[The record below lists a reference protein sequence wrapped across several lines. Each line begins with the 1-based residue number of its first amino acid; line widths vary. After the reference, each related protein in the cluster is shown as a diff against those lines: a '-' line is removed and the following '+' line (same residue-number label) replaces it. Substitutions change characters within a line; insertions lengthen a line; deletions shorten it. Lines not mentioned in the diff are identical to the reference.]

1 MTETAAPSTF
11 DRTTRSGAA
20 GTSCSFLY
28 EECDIRPEMTLSEY
42 RSELD
47 RARRPQRRSAR
58 FLRRHTH

>member
-1 MTETAAPSTF
+1 MTETAAPNTF
-11 DRTTRSGAA
+11 DRTTTSGAA

-47 RARRPQRRSAR
+47 RARRPHRRTGRSLRRRS
-58 FLRRHTH
+58 H